1 MAQRVRKSRAPKSK
15 PRYCVRNWREYNRAL
30 VERGSIT
37 LWIDE
42 AALSGWRATGGKGL
56 RYSDMAILAA
66 LSLRAVFGLT
76 LRQTQ
81 GFLHD
86 LTRLLGL
93 AVEVPHYSTFS
104 RRAATLPVPKL
115 ARPAGT
121 EHGGPL
127 HLAIDGWRGQKTV
140 RGTVFPD
147 NGLKVHGEGEWK
159 VRVHGKDRR
168 RVWRSCT
175 WPWTPGPARC
185 TPTP

>member
-1 MAQRVRKSRAPKSK
+1 MAQRIRKSPIPKPK
-15 PRYCVRNWREYNRAL
+15 PRYRVANWREYNRAL
-30 VERGSIT
+30 VARGSIT

-42 AALSGWRATGGKGL
+42 AVLAGWRAAGGKGW

-93 AVEVPHYSTFS
+93 AIEVPHYSTFS
-104 RRAATLPVPKL
+104 RRAAALTVPKP
-115 ARPAGT
+115 ARPSS
-121 EHGGPL
+121 GPV
-127 HLAIDGWRGQKTV
+127 HLAIDAT
-140 RGTVFPD
+140 
-147 NGLKVHGEGEWK
+147 GLKVYGEGEWK
-159 VRVHGKDRR
+159 VRVHGPRASAGSGA
-168 RVWRSCT
+168 SCT

-185 TPTP
+185 TPMP